1 VLRVGVSSRTFRAR
15 TSRPPAVGVATA
27 ILAAL
32 LLFARDSPSSAAAD
46 PVLLAAGDIADCN
59 SQGDEATAAL
69 LDANEGTILTLGDN
83 AYEDG
88 TPQEFGQCYEPTWG
102 RHKTRTRPSPGN
114 HDYNTPGATGYFDYF
129 GALAGDSSKGY
140 YSFDLG
146 AWHIVSLNSELDAGA
161 SGGQVAW
168 LRADLAATSA
178 DCVLAYW
185 HRPRWTHGNYDD
197 QTAVAPFWDVLY
209 DAGADVVLA
218 GHDHNYQRYPKFD
231 KAGLPDEA
239 GMRSFVVGTGGR
251 HRYPLVSDARREA
264 GSDAAWGVLKLTLHA
279 TSYDWQF
286 LPAGGGSYTD
296 SDSAA
301 CSTAGGPPP
310 PPPPPVEPPPPGPPP
325 PLPLPPVPPPSPPVA
340 PPPPPP
346 PAPPVQERSRIAIGR
361 GPIRVSASGRMRIWL
376 ACPKRGP
383 RCRGR
388 LVVHAAAARAVAARS
403 ARTRL
408 GTGTFDVRAA
418 SARPVVIRLRVSALR
433 RLASRR
439 FVRAEVVAL
448 PADGRPR
455 ATRAVRLALAKRS

>member
-1 VLRVGVSSRTFRAR
+1 VSSRTFRAR

-27 ILAAL
+27 ILAAM
-32 LLFARDSPSSAAAD
+32 LLFARDSPSSAAGD
-46 PVLLAAGDIADCN
+46 PAILAAGDIADCG
-59 SQGDEATAAL
+59 SSGDEATAEL

-114 HDYNTPGATGYFDYF
+114 HDYKTPGAAGYFGYF
-129 GALAGDSSKGY
+129 GAAAGDPSKGY

-146 AWHIVSLNSELDAGA
+146 AWHVVSLNSELDTGA

-168 LRADLAATSA
+168 LRADLAFTSA

-185 HRPRWTHGNYDD
+185 HRPRWTSGFYQD
-197 QTAVAPFWDVLY
+197 QVAVAPFWDVLY

-251 HRYPLVSDARREA
+251 HLYSLVPDARREA
-264 GSDAAWGVLKLTLHA
+264 GSDATWGILRLTLHA

-286 LPAGGGSYTD
+286 LPVAGSSYTD
-296 SDSAA
+296 SGSAV
-301 CSTAGGPPP
+301 CSPADGPPP
-310 PPPPPVEPPPPGPPP
+310 SPPPPPPPGPPP
-325 PLPLPPVPPPSPPVA
+325 PPAPS

-346 PAPPVQERSRIAIGR
+346 PAAQPSPPPPPAPPEVRERSRIAIGR

-388 LVVHAAAARAVAARS
+388 LVVHAAAARTAAARM

-408 GTGTFDVRAA
+408 GSGRFDVRAA
-418 SARPVVIRLRVSALR
+418 SARPVVVRLRASALR
-433 RLASRR
+433 RLALRR
-439 FVRAEVVAL
+439 LVRAEVVAL
-448 PADGRPR
+448 PGDGRPR
-455 ATRAVRLALAKRS
+455 ATRAVRLVLPNRS